1 MGAISFLATK
11 AESLHVFKQNI
22 RCPIYINKN
31 NKVHAILITK
41 QHSPSPSPNKLG
53 DTHSTQQTA
62 NNQQGFG
69 KGSPSSRK
77 TPSKR

>member
-31 NKVHAILITK
+31 NK
-41 QHSPSPSPNKLG
+41 SPCGTYNE
-53 DTHSTQQTA
+53 TA
-62 NNQQGFG
+62 YPF
-69 KGSPSSRK
+69 P
-77 TPSKR
+77 TT